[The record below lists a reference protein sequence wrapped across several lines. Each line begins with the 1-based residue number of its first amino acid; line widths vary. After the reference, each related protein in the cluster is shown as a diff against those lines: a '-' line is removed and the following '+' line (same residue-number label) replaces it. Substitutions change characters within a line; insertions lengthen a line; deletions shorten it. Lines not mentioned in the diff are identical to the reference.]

1 MKKQKVLFLKGI
13 PGSGKSTYAREL
25 VDKGGWKRVNKDD
38 LRAMLDNSNWS
49 KKNESFVKDLR
60 DEIILTAVDDGYS
73 VVVDDTN
80 IQGDHIG
87 HITELVLDKLPH
99 LTLKLDFE
107 TKFFD
112 TPVQECIRRDELREN
127 PVGKKVIRRMYDQV
141 KDEYFPTV
149 EHNPDLPTCIIV
161 DIDGTLAHNDGH
173 RSFFD
178 YSKVYDDKVDPV
190 IREMVNNYA
199 IKHLD
204 LPPENYIVIVSGR
217 DDTCRA
223 DTERWLKD
231 NHIIFDE
238 LHMRDHT
245 RVNPDGSKVDDT
257 IIKKEI
263 YDKWIK
269 PRYNVRFVLDDRN
282 RVVDM
287 WRKQGLKV
295 LQVEEGEF

>member
-1 MKKQKVLFLKGI
+1 MAKQKVLFLKGI

-38 LRAMLDNSNWS
+38 LRAMLDGGKWS
-49 KKNESFVKDLR
+49 KKNEQFVKDLR
-60 DEIILTAVDDGYS
+60 DEIIVTALDDGYN

-112 TPVQECIRRDELREN
+112 TPVAECIRRDSLRPN
-127 PVGKKVIRRMYDQV
+127 PVGKKVIRRMYDLV
-141 KDEYFPTV
+141 KDEYFPKV

-161 DIDGTLAHNDGH
+161 DIDGTLAHMNG
-173 RSFFD
+173 RSPYD
-178 YSKVYDDKVDPV
+178 YTKVSEDTVDPV
-190 IREMVNNYA
+190 VRELVNSYA
-199 IKHLD
+199 TKNID
-204 LPPENYIVIVSGR
+204 LPPENYIVVVSGR
-217 DDTCRA
+217 DDTCRE
-223 DTERWLKD
+223 DTEKWLKD

-238 LHMRDHT
+238 LFMRDHT
-245 RVNPDGSKVDDT
+245 RVNEDGTKVDDT

-263 YDKWIK
+263 YDQYIK
-269 PRYNVRFVLDDRN
+269 PRYNVRFVLDDRD
-282 RVVDM
+282 RVVQM

-295 LQVEEGEF
+295 LQVEEGSF